1 MGLLDTYQYNGYR
14 SRFVRFRWT
23 ILLCS
28 DCLATLVASFFG
40 AFD

>member
-14 SRFVRFRWT
+14 SKFVRFRWT

-28 DCLATLVASFFG
+28 DRLGALVAAFSS